1 MLGGMNSSG
10 PAIPAS
16 ADLWRT
22 DQLLQT
28 GLNSRRVA
36 QLVQAGTLVRLR
48 RGCYARGPWWTGL
61 TAAERRRQLI
71 FAHALGTLT
80 TSTGGA
86 AYSHTSGASLRGL
99 HLWNVDDRVHLTQSS
114 CPSPISHGRDVVAHT
129 RALGS
134 RDMGFVEGLP
144 CTSLERTVVD
154 CCLMFSLRQAV
165 IVVDHAIR
173 IGADVT
179 LLREHCSAL
188 TGRNGVVALRR
199 ALDLA
204 DARSESAGESLTREL
219 LHRLKIEP
227 PKVQYVVRTPIGEH
241 RMDFAWPEK
250 KVALE
255 FDGKT
260 KYFDYRPTGEVVFAE
275 RRREKALMEQGW
287 TFIRIEWKDLF
298 NEAEFKYRVLRAL
311 GRGPAASP
319 PFRRFPAD

>member
-1 MLGGMNSSG
+1 MLGVMNSPG
-10 PAIPAS
+10 LALPVS

-28 GLNSRRVA
+28 GLNSRRIT
-36 QLVQAGTLVRLR
+36 QLVRSRALIRLR
-48 RGCYARGPWWTGL
+48 RGCYARGSWWDSL
-61 TAAERRRQLI
+61 DATARRRQLV

-86 AYSHTSGASLRGL
+86 AYSHTSSASLRGL
-99 HLWNVDDRVHLTQSS
+99 HLWNVDNRIHLTQSS
-114 CPSPISHGRDVVAHT
+114 CPSLISHGRDVVAHT

-134 RDMGFVEGLP
+134 LEVGFVEGLP

-154 CCLMFSLRQAV
+154 CCLMFCVRQAV

-173 IGADVT
+173 LGADPV

-219 LHRLKIEP
+219 LYRLKIEP
-227 PKVQYVVRTPIGEH
+227 PEIQYVVRTPVGEH

-255 FDGKT
+255 FDGKI

-298 NEAEFKYRVLRAL
+298 NEVEFKYRVLRAL
-311 GRGPAASP
+311 GRGPAADP
-319 PFRRFPAD
+319 PFRRFRAG